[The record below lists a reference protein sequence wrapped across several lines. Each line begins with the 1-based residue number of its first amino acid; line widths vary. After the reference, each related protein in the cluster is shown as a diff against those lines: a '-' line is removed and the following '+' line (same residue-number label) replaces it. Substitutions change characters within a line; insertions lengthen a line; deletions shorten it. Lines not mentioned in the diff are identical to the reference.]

1 METINEAWAK
11 VLDYLQ
17 RTAQFSQTAFD
28 VWLNQ
33 IEPAAIENG
42 KMVCLVQ
49 TEFQKNTIEQHYSPK
64 IIAAFEQ
71 VLGIPLGLT
80 IYARE
85 SLPRDEESTKLSETS
100 SDFESNFKFENFII
114 GPSNR
119 FAYVAAQAVAGH
131 PAGQYNPLFI
141 HGGTG
146 LGKTHLMYAICNE
159 IRRKNPH
166 FNILYIK
173 GQTMI
178 NEIIEKIRSGDGEE
192 LRQKYHAVDVLLVD
206 DIQFLSGKESTQAEF
221 FHMFDYLHSNNKQ
234 IVLTSDR
241 PPKEI
246 AYLDDRLRSRFEM
259 GLTADIQPPDI
270 ETRIAIVQKKA
281 ESLGFEISNEVAEYI
296 AGQIKTNVRQLE
308 GVVKNLRA
316 QYMLGGEK
324 ITLHLAQNAVRD
336 IRTDNQPVSIKTD
349 RIIEEVARSMQVT
362 VEDIRSLKRSAP
374 ISLARQIAQYIIRT
388 MTGLSM
394 ESIGE
399 EFGARDHSTVVYA
412 LKKIEE
418 KMKKDPAFNIL
429 VTDIIKNLSENP

>member
-17 RTAQFSQTAFD
+17 KTAQFSQTAFD

-85 SLPRDEESTKLSETS
+85 SLPRDEESAKLSETS

-296 AGQIKTNVRQLE
+296 ATQIKTNVRQLE

-362 VEDIRSLKRSAP
+362 VEDIRSPKRSAP

>member
-1 METINEAWAK
+1 METINEAWEK

-17 RTAQFSQTAFD
+17 KTAQFSQTAFD
-28 VWLNQ
+28 VWLSH
-33 IEPAAIENG
+33 IEPAALENG
-42 KMVCLVQ
+42 EMVCLVQ
-49 TEFQKNTIEQHYSPK
+49 TDFQKNTIEQHYSQK
-64 IIAAFEQ
+64 IIDAFLQ
-71 VLGIPLGLT
+71 VLGIPLGLK
-80 IYARE
+80 IYSRE
-85 SLPRDEESTKLSETS
+85 SLSNGHDKPKDSESSL
-100 SDFESNFKFENFII
+100 DFESSFTFENFII
-114 GPSNR
+114 GSSNK

-159 IRRKNPH
+159 IRRKNPT

-192 LRQKYHAVDVLLVD
+192 LRSKYHAVDVLLVD
-206 DIQFLSGKESTQAEF
+206 DIQFLGGKESTQAEF
-221 FHMFDYLHSNNKQ
+221 FHMFEFLHSNNKQ

-281 ESLGFEISNEVAEYI
+281 ESLGFEISGEVAEYI

-316 QYMLGGEK
+316 QYMLNGEK
-324 ITLHLAQNAVRD
+324 ITLHIAQNAVRD
-336 IRTDNQPVSIKTD
+336 IRSDNQPMSIKTD
-349 RIIEEVARSMQVT
+349 KIIEEVARSMQVT
-362 VEDIRSLKRSAP
+362 VEDIRSAKRSAP

-399 EFGARDHSTVVYA
+399 EFSARDHSSVVYSI
-412 LKKIEE
+412 KKVEE
-418 KMKKDPAFNIL
+418 KMKQDPSFNIL
-429 VTDIIKNLSENP
+429 VTDIIKNLSENN

>member
-11 VLDYLQ
+11 VLAYLQ
-17 RTAQFSQTAFD
+17 ETAQFSQTAFD

-42 KMVCLVQ
+42 EMVCLVQ

-71 VLGIPLGLT
+71 VLGIPLGLK
-80 IYARE
+80 IYSRE
-85 SLPRDEESTKLSETS
+85 GLPKNEESAKVSENS

-131 PAGQYNPLFI
+131 PADQYNPLFI
-141 HGGTG
+141 YGGTG

-178 NEIIEKIRSGDGEE
+178 NEIIEKIRNGDGEE

-206 DIQFLSGKESTQAEF
+206 DIQFLTGKESTQEEF

-241 PPKEI
+241 PPKDI
-246 AYLDDRLRSRFEM
+246 AYLDERLRSRFEM
-259 GLTADIQPPDI
+259 GLKADIQPPDI

-308 GVVKNLRA
+308 GVVKNLKA

-349 RIIEEVARSMQVT
+349 KIIEEVARSMQVT
-362 VEDIRSLKRSAP
+362 VEDIRSPKRSAP
-374 ISLARQIAQYIIRT
+374 ISLARQMAQYIIRT
-388 MTGLSM
+388 LTGLSM

-412 LKKIEE
+412 IKKIEE
-418 KMKKDPAFNIL
+418 KMKKEPAFNIL

>member
-1 METINEAWAK
+1 METINEAWEK

-17 RTAQFSQTAFD
+17 KTAQFSQTAFD
-28 VWLNQ
+28 VWLSH
-33 IEPAAIENG
+33 IEPAALENG
-42 KMVCLVQ
+42 EMVCLVQ
-49 TEFQKNTIEQHYSPK
+49 TDFQKNTIEQHYSQK
-64 IIAAFEQ
+64 IIDAFEK
-71 VLGIPLGLT
+71 VLGIPLGLK
-80 IYARE
+80 IYSRE
-85 SLPRDEESTKLSETS
+85 GLAKNSDKPKVSENS
-100 SDFESNFKFENFII
+100 SDFESSFTFENFII
-114 GPSNR
+114 GPSNK

-146 LGKTHLMYAICNE
+146 LGKTHLMYAVCNE
-159 IRRKNPH
+159 IRRKNPT

-173 GQTMI
+173 AQTMI

-192 LRQKYHAVDVLLVD
+192 LRSKYHAVDVLLVD
-206 DIQFLSGKESTQAEF
+206 DIQFLGGKESTQAEF
-221 FHMFDYLHSNNKQ
+221 FHMFEFLHSNNKQ

-281 ESLGFEISNEVAEYI
+281 ESLGFEISGEVAEYI
-296 AGQIKTNVRQLE
+296 ATQIKTNVRQLE

-316 QYMLGGEK
+316 QYMLNGEK
-324 ITLHLAQNAVRD
+324 ITLHIAQNAVRD
-336 IRTDNQPVSIKTD
+336 IRTDNQPISIKTD
-349 RIIEEVARSMQVT
+349 KIIEEVARSMQVT
-362 VEDIRSLKRSAP
+362 VDDIRSAKRSAP

-399 EFGARDHSTVVYA
+399 EFGARDHSSVVYSI
-412 LKKIEE
+412 KKIEE
-418 KMKKDPAFNIL
+418 KMKKEPAFNIL
-429 VTDIIKNLSENP
+429 VTDIIKNLSENN

>member
-1 METINEAWAK
+1 METINEMWEK
-11 VLDYLQ
+11 VLTYL
-17 RTAQFSQTAFD
+17 RETAQLSQASFD
-28 VWLNQ
+28 VWLNY
-33 IEPAAIENG
+33 IEPAALENG
-42 KMVCLVQ
+42 KLVCLVQ
-49 TEFQKNTIEQHYSPK
+49 TEFQRTTIEQHYGPK
-64 IIAAFEQ
+64 LIEAFEK
-71 VLGIPLGLT
+71 VLGIPLGLC
-80 IYARE
+80 IYSRE
-85 SLPRDEESTKLSETS
+85 GLPKNEESAKLSETS
-100 SDFESNFKFENFII
+100 TSFESNFTFENFII
-114 GPSNR
+114 GGSNR

-159 IRRKNPH
+159 IRRDHPH

-206 DIQFLSGKESTQAEF
+206 DIQFLGGKERTQAEF

-270 ETRIAIVQKKA
+270 ELRIAIVQKKA

-296 AGQIKTNVRQLE
+296 ATQIKTNVRQLE
-308 GVVKNLRA
+308 GVVKNLKA

-324 ITLHLAQNAVRD
+324 ITLHVAQNAVRD
-336 IRTDNQPVSIKTD
+336 IRSDNQPVAIKTD
-349 RIIEEVARSMQVT
+349 KIIEEVARSMQVS
-362 VEDIRSLKRSAP
+362 VEDIRSPKRSAP
-374 ISLARQIAQYIIRT
+374 ISSARQIAQYIIRT
-388 MTGLSM
+388 LTGLSM

-412 LKKIEE
+412 IKKTEE

-429 VTDIIKNLSENP
+429 VTDIIKNLSENN

>member
-17 RTAQFSQTAFD
+17 KTAQFSQTAFD

-85 SLPRDEESTKLSETS
+85 SLPRDEESAKLSETS

-362 VEDIRSLKRSAP
+362 VEDIRSPKRSAP

>member
-1 METINEAWAK
+1 METINEAWEK

-17 RTAQFSQTAFD
+17 KTAQFSQTAFD
-28 VWLNQ
+28 VWLSH

-42 KMVCLVQ
+42 EMVCLVQ
-49 TEFQKNTIEQHYSPK
+49 TDFQKNTIEQHYSQK
-64 IIAAFEQ
+64 IIAAFEA
-71 VLGIPLGLT
+71 VLGIPMGLK
-80 IYARE
+80 IYSRE
-85 SLPRDEESTKLSETS
+85 GLAKKSDKPQGSETS
-100 SDFESNFKFENFII
+100 SDFESAFTFENFII
-114 GPSNR
+114 GPSNK

-131 PAGQYNPLFI
+131 PADQYNPLFI
-141 HGGTG
+141 YGGTG
-146 LGKTHLMYAICNE
+146 LGKTHLMYAVCNE
-159 IRRKNPH
+159 IRRKHPT

-206 DIQFLSGKESTQAEF
+206 DIQFLAGKESTQTEF
-221 FHMFDYLHSNNKQ
+221 FHMFEFLHSNNKQ

-241 PPKEI
+241 PPKDI
-246 AYLDDRLRSRFEM
+246 PYLDERLRSRFEM
-259 GLTADIQPPDI
+259 GLKADIQPPDI

-281 ESLGFEISNEVAEYI
+281 ESLGFEISNEIAEYI

-316 QYMLGGEK
+316 QYMLNGEK
-324 ITLHLAQNAVRD
+324 ITLHVAQNAVRD
-336 IRTDNQPVSIKTD
+336 IRSDNQPVSIRTD
-349 RIIEEVARSMQVT
+349 KIIEEVARSMQVT
-362 VEDIRSLKRSAP
+362 VEDIRSAKRSAP

-399 EFGARDHSTVVYA
+399 EFGARDHSSVVYSI
-412 LKKIEE
+412 KKVEE
-418 KMKKDPAFNIL
+418 KMKQDPSFNIL
-429 VTDIIKNLSENP
+429 VTDIIKNLSENN

>member
-17 RTAQFSQTAFD
+17 KTAQFSQVAFD

-42 KMVCLVQ
+42 ELVCLVQ
-49 TEFQKNTIEQHYSPK
+49 TDFQKNTIEQHYSPK

-71 VLGIPLGLT
+71 VLGIPLGLK
-80 IYARE
+80 IHSRE
-85 SLPRDEESTKLSETS
+85 SLSKNNDTPKVSENS
-100 SDFESNFKFENFII
+100 LDFESSFTFDNFII
-114 GPSNR
+114 GSSNR
-119 FAYVAAQAVAGH
+119 FAYVAAQAVASH

-141 HGGTG
+141 YGGTG

-159 IRRKNPH
+159 IRKKNPQ

-178 NEIIEKIRSGDGEE
+178 NEIIEKIRNNNGEE

-206 DIQFLSGKESTQAEF
+206 DIQFIGGKDMTQVEF
-221 FHMFDYLHSNNKQ
+221 FHMFEYLHSNNKQ

-241 PPKEI
+241 PPKDI
-246 AYLDDRLRSRFEM
+246 AFLDDRLRGRFEM
-259 GLTADIQPPDI
+259 GLTADIQAPDI
-270 ETRIAIVQKKA
+270 ETRMVIVQKKA
-281 ESLGFEISNEVAEYI
+281 EELGFEISNEVAEYI
-296 AGQIKTNVRQLE
+296 ASQIKTNVRQLE
-308 GVVKNLRA
+308 GVVKNLKA

-324 ITLHLAQNAVRD
+324 ITLHVAQNAVRD

-349 RIIEEVARSMQVT
+349 KIIEEVARSMQVT
-362 VEDIRSLKRSAP
+362 VEDIRSPKRSAP

-388 MTGLSM
+388 VTGLSM

-399 EFGARDHSTVVYA
+399 EFGARDHSTIVYA
-412 LKKIEE
+412 LKKIET
-418 KMKKDPAFNIL
+418 KMENEPSFKIL
-429 VTDIIKNLSENP
+429 VNDIIKNISENE